1 MEGTEPQE
9 ISRLLEAL
17 RVPRELT
24 RSYASSQER
33 DGARAEFLAS
43 SREALVALRT
53 ALVSGKWEEPRER
66 EVISTLATFACG
78 EVEWTTDELG
88 EIAVSA
94 IDCLGSSRQQLVLDH
109 LRELLLEIHAS
120 LRHGTRE
127 ATAQSLYEEGHSSHD
142 ASNDI
147 VLAHQMSW
155 ILSQIGH
162 PHLGKHCQI
171 IMPCVLTALDHYS
184 PPIKRQGLECCLHLE
199 QGMNSTELRWYKDV
213 LLDAVCQNIAGCD
226 ELWPLVVKTAVRLV
240 TRIEGRNARSP
251 WYRKILAEMLG
262 ELERHPDDK
271 EKPNVFL
278 QEIGPQLKAMGLV
291 LVALFKRLFAL
302 LFYWLDTGDKRT
314 SILVLSCLRAVITHT
329 WIRIPHLANSIWEQA
344 VKLHCKVAD
353 LEVRAAVAETAC
365 YLIECVGP
373 EILETH
379 QDDVEL
385 VAAVKSIKA
394 YEAQTPKT

>member
-1 MEGTEPQE
+1 MEGTRDREPQE

-24 RSYASSQER
+24 RSYASSQEQ

-43 SREALVALRT
+43 SREALVALRA
-53 ALVSGKWEEPRER
+53 ALVSGKWDKPRER
-66 EVISTLATFACG
+66 EVISTLANFACG
-78 EVEWTTDELG
+78 EVEWTTDELR

-127 ATAQSLYEEGHSSHD
+127 ATAQSLYEEGHSSRD

-213 LLDAVCQNIAGCD
+213 LLDA
-226 ELWPLVVKTAVRLV
+226 EKSLRHPHR
-240 TRIEGRNARSP
+240 
-251 WYRKILAEMLG
+251 YRKILAEMLG

-271 EKPNVFL
+271 EKTNVFL

-329 WIRIPHLANSIWEQA
+329 WVRIPHLANSIWEQA

-365 YLIECVGP
+365 YLIECVGQ

-394 YEAQTPKT
+394 Y